1 MLSLDDAH
9 LPFPYLATLNG
20 RFFEDFVLVDNRQ
33 NVTTKLSHL
42 TIILLNHFHSAG
54 DIQRSSRLFENRYL
68 GHGSR
73 HRYDLLTTIVGDKE
87 VSRRSHFGG
96 VFRYLA
102 KFKMSD
108 SSVDSHVADAVKK
121 FAAFAVAA
129 PRFKQFTSSIALVSF
144 PKSTAWTI

>member
-42 TIILLNHFHSAG
+42 TIILLNHFHSAR

-68 GHGSR
+68 WHGSR

-87 VSRRSHFGG
+87 VSCRSLFGG
-96 VFRYLA
+96 VFLHLA
-102 KFKMSD
+102 KFKID
-108 SSVDSHVADAVKK
+108 SSSVYSYFPDAVKK
-121 FAAFAVAA
+121 F
-129 PRFKQFTSSIALVSF
+129 TLLL
-144 PKSTAWTI
+144 